1 MKARSVFATAAFGC
15 LGLSLFVT
23 AAAANETVTK
33 VVVAPKAS
41 EVVIRM
47 RRSRQAVATVTFALP
62 ADAVI
67 HLGSNT
73 NAALANLA
81 VGQVAHVRY
90 TVQNGVWLAHE
101 IVVSPPPGSHPP
113 KASAGELHTHG
124 AIVSY
129 NPSAG
134 LLSIKR
140 NR

>member
-1 MKARSVFATAAFGC
+1 MKARRVFVTAAIGC
-15 LGLSLFVT
+15 LGLPLFVT

-47 RRSRQAVATVTFALP
+47 RRARQAPTTVTFALP
-62 ADAVI
+62 ADAII

-90 TVQNGVWLAHE
+90 TVENGVWLAHE
-101 IVVSPPPGSHPP
+101 IVVNPPAAAHLP
-113 KASAGELHTHG
+113 KTSAGELHTHG

-129 NPSAG
+129 NPSTG
-134 LLSIKR
+134 LLTIKH